1 MTRVCLDTSAYSH
14 FMRNETAVVDLV
26 SQARDVGLPAVVL
39 GELRTGFR
47 LGRRETENESILQRF
62 LANPVVSVLQV
73 DDEATV
79 HYADIMVDLRRRGQ
93 PLPTNDVWIAALAA
107 RDGYSVLTYD
117 VHFRFITR
125 VGSHIF

>member
-26 SQARDVGLPAVVL
+26 SQAREVGVPAVVV

-47 LGRRETENESILQRF
+47 LGRREAENESVLQRF
-62 LANPVVSVLQV
+62 LANPTVRILRV
-73 DDEATV
+73 DEEAAS
-79 HYADIMVDLRRRGQ
+79 HYADIMVDLHRRGQ

-117 VHFRFITR
+117 AHFRLITR
-125 VGSHIF
+125 VGARIL